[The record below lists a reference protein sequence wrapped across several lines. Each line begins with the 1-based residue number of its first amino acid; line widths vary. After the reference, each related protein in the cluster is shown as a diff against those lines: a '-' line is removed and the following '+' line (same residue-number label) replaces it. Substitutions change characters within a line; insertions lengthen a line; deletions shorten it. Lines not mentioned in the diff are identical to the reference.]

1 MRAMAATSEDGHI
14 FSEMLGYSLERLN
27 KEPELLHADSD
38 RVRRQMTE
46 LAVSQY
52 GAFLSA
58 AACTSAVRT
67 EVSGIKQHL
76 EALQLAR
83 PARHVCTSGNNIHA
97 AVQGLPKLSAGCTNF
112 AKAAERIAALR
123 AQNRQ
128 LLQQHGCA
136 PGARFRAERSP
147 ELAS

>member
-1 MRAMAATSEDGHI
+1 MAATSEDGHI

-83 PARHVCTSGNNIHA
+83 PGHVCASGHSIHA
-97 AVQGLPKLSAGCTNF
+97 AACRVCRNSLQVAPTLRRRRSA
-112 AKAAERIAALR
+112 
-123 AQNRQ
+123 
-128 LLQQHGCA
+128 
-136 PGARFRAERSP
+136 
-147 ELAS
+147 